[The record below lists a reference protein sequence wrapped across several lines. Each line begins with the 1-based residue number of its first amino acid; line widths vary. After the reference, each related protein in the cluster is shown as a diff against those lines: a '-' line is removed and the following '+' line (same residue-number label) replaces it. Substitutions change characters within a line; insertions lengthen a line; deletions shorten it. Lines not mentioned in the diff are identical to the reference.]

1 MDIVGGIQA
10 FLISGLK
17 KVIVCAVIIFACY
30 IIYKIVKKLLAKAG
44 NGEIKIPGVKLSPDK
59 IKTIE
64 SIAGNA
70 IKVLLLF
77 IAAFS
82 VLVYLGVP
90 STSLAAV
97 AGIGTVAIGLGC
109 QALAGDL
116 VSGLFITMEDQ
127 FHIGDIVTINGITGT
142 VEKLSMRTTVL
153 RSPDGTQYIIPNG
166 SIGTVA
172 NMCKEYMYGVIDVSV
187 AYEEDLDKV
196 LRVLNDEMDKCTTAV
211 EGLLERPTVLG
222 VIALNDS
229 SVDIR
234 ITAKC
239 LVKTNL
245 GVEREIRYRIKNRL
259 DAENITIPFPQ
270 ITLHKAE

>member
-1 MDIVGGIQA
+1 MDIVGGIQN
-10 FLISGLK
+10 FLTGGLK
-17 KVIVCAVIIFACY
+17 KFIMCAIIIFACY
-30 IIYKIVKKLLAKAG
+30 VIYQIIKKMLVKAG
-44 NGEIKIPGVKLSPDK
+44 NGEITIPGVKVTPEKIRTLS
-59 IKTIE
+59 

-70 IKVLLLF
+70 IKVLLMF

-90 STSLAAV
+90 ASSLAAI

-109 QALAGDL
+109 QSLAGDM
-116 VSGLFITMEDQ
+116 VSGVFITMEDQ

-142 VEKLSMRTTVL
+142 VEKLTMRTTTL

-172 NMCKEYMYGVIDVSV
+172 NMCKEYMYGVIDVGV
-187 AYEEDLDKV
+187 AYEEDLERV
-196 LRVLNDEMDKCTTAV
+196 LRILNDEMDKAAGVV

-245 GVEREIRYRIKNRL
+245 GVERELRYRIKNRF
-259 DAENITIPFPQ
+259 DAEKITIPFPQ
-270 ITLHKAE
+270 VTLHKAD